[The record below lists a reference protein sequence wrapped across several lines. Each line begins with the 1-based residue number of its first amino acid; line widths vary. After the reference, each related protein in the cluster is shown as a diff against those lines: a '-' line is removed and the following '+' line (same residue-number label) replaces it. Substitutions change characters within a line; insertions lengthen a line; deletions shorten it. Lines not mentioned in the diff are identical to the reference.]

1 MTADQ
6 LWRALVTSGATHV
19 VGLPDTMTG
28 PIFARNSRPRPSHDG
43 PGVINVCREGE
54 AYGIA
59 AGLWAGGAWP
69 VVLIQ
74 STGLF
79 ESGDALRSF
88 ALELESPLDLLIG
101 WRGRSGKLNAGTLD
115 TARDLLEPTLAAWR
129 IPYESCAQAGHSTLE
144 SSEPDIERRLVG
156 WLKSGRP
163 RERGVRAW
171 LIPH

>member
-6 LWRALVTSGATHV
+6 LWRALVTSGVTHV

-28 PIFARNSRPRPSHDG
+28 PIFARNSQPQPSHEG

-101 WRGRSGKLNAGTLD
+101 WRGHSGKLNAGTLD

-129 IPYESCAQAGHSTLE
+129 IPYETLAASSRSTHE
-144 SSEPDIERRLVG
+144 PNGPDIEQQLAA

-163 RERGVRAW
+163 RDRGVRAC
-171 LIPH
+171 LIPQ

>member
-1 MTADQ
+1 MTADL
-6 LWRALVTSGATHV
+6 LWRALVTSGVTHV

-28 PIFARNSRPRPSHDG
+28 PIFARNSQSRPSHDV

-88 ALELESPLDLLIG
+88 ALELEAPLDLLIG
-101 WRGRSGKLNAGTLD
+101 WRGRLGKLNAGTPD

-129 IPYESCAQAGHSTLE
+129 IPYDSLADPSVPTREPN
-144 SSEPDIERRLVG
+144 EPDTEQQLAA

-163 RERGVRAW
+163 RERGVRAC
-171 LIPH
+171 LIPQ

>member
-6 LWRALVTSGATHV
+6 LWRALVTSGVTHV

-28 PIFARNSRPRPSHDG
+28 PIFARNKQSRPSNED

-88 ALELESPLDLLIG
+88 ALELETPLDLLIG

-129 IPYESCAQAGHSTLE
+129 IPYESLADHGVSTTDPN
-144 SSEPDIERRLVG
+144 SPDIEQPLAS

-163 RERGVRAW
+163 RERGVRAC
-171 LIPH
+171 LIPQ